1 MLVAEALLSEL
12 DVHAVYLDEA
22 FADDLVGPYAEVLS
36 AAEYRDVVPRVAPK
50 GLLADVLSTVS
61 PQPCAAV
68 LAMPTRSATEVLDQ
82 PGPIVLLAEVQ
93 DPGNAGTIIRAAE
106 ATGVGGV
113 LSLPGTVDLFSP
125 KVVRAS
131 AGSILRLPTAAVSV
145 NELAT
150 SRPDRR
156 LVGLAMAGSVSLWD
170 APLDDLVILVAGN
183 EAHGIDPELAAH
195 LDVALSIP
203 MSGDVESLNVAMA
216 TTVVLYEL
224 VRRRHR

>member
-1 MLVAEALLSEL
+1 VLVAEALLGEL
-12 DVHAVYLDEA
+12 DVQVVYLDEA
-22 FADDLVGPYAEVLS
+22 FADDLVGPYAELLS
-36 AAEYRDVVPRVAPK
+36 AAEYRGVEPRVAPT

-68 LAMPTRSATEVLDQ
+68 LALPTRSATDVLDR
-82 PGPIVLLAEVQ
+82 PGPVVLLAEVK

-131 AGSILRLPTAAVSV
+131 AGSILRIPAASVSF

-150 SRPDRR
+150 SRADRR
-156 LVGLAMAGSVSLWD
+156 LVGLAMDGSASLWD
-170 APLDDLVILVAGN
+170 AALDDRVILVAGN
-183 EAHGIDPELAAH
+183 EAHGIDPELVAQ
-195 LDVALSIP
+195 LDVSLSIP
-203 MSGDVESLNVAMA
+203 MAGDVESLNVAMA

-224 VRRRHR
+224 VRRRP